1 MTHVR
6 QSIRE
11 RIASNVTGLST
22 TGSNVFQSRVYDM
35 QGSELPGLLVYSLSE
50 DSERDSFIGTNGLN
64 RVLEVVVEGYAKAS
78 ANLDDT
84 LDTISEEVE
93 AAIAADP
100 TCNSLAKDLALTGTE
115 IEFNGDGETP
125 MGTVRLSY
133 SVVYRTTTT
142 APGTAI

>member
-1 MTHVR
+1 
-6 QSIRE
+6 
-11 RIASNVTGLST
+11 
-22 TGSNVFQSRVYDM
+22 M